1 MAAGTIKAEKL
12 TGAQKAAVFLLAMGQ
27 EFTESFFK
35 KLDERSI
42 REIGKCMS
50 EITYI
55 SSEILNAVMEEFLH
69 GVEGDS
75 NLVVSGRSFLEQVV
89 SKSLDADTARDI
101 VKSIGNEGARVP
113 FGDLA
118 YVPAEKL
125 VNILRGEH
133 PQTIALILSYLPEE
147 KAAEALGHFEE
158 EAKAEIAL
166 RIAQLGPVQEDVMRE
181 LDDILKKDISGMGAA
196 VKKVDGVEKLAS
208 ILNRCDG
215 KTEESLLSHIEKED
229 GALAEV
235 VRMKMFVFEDLLHVD
250 DKSFREILQNIDK
263 GTLVKALKTASEE
276 MKTKIFSNLSERA
289 AEMLKEDAEIMGPVK
304 LRDVEKSQQDIL
316 KMAKKLEAEGR
327 IVLGGKGKEDVVL

>member
-1 MAAGTIKAEKL
+1 M
-12 TGAQKAAVFLLAMGQ
+12 FLLAMGQ

-42 REIGKCMS
+42 RNIGKCMS
-50 EITYI
+50 EITHI
-55 SSEILNAVMEEFLH
+55 SPEILNAVMGEFRR
-69 GVEGDS
+69 GVESDS

-89 SKSLDADTARDI
+89 SKSLDADVARDI
-101 VKSIGNEGARVP
+101 VKSIGSESARVP
-113 FGDLA
+113 FDELA
-118 YVPAEKL
+118 YIPSAKL

-147 KAAEALGHFEE
+147 KAAEVLSHFEDD
-158 EAKAEIAL
+158 AKAEIAL

-181 LDDILKKDISGMGAA
+181 LDDILKKDISGIAA
-196 VKKVDGVEKLAS
+196 PVTNVNGVEKLAG
-208 ILNRCDG
+208 ILNRLDG
-215 KTEESLLSHIEKED
+215 KTGESLLSHIEKED

-263 GTLVKALKTASEE
+263 ASLVKALKTASDE
-276 MKTKIFSNLSERA
+276 MKTKIFNNLSERA
-289 AEMLKEDAEIMGPVK
+289 AEMLKEDAEVIGPVK
-304 LRDVEKSQQDIL
+304 LREVERSQQEIL

-327 IVLGGKGKEDVVL
+327 IVLGGGVNEDVVL

>member
-1 MAAGTIKAEKL
+1 M
-12 TGAQKAAVFLLAMGQ
+12 FLLSMGQ

-42 REIGKCMS
+42 RAIGKCMS

-55 SSEILNAVMEEFLH
+55 SSDILNAVMEEFLH
-69 GVEGDS
+69 GIENDS

-89 SKSLDADTARDI
+89 SKSLEADVARDI
-101 VKSIGNEGARVP
+101 VKSIGDEGAKAP

-118 YVPAEKL
+118 YVPSEKL
-125 VNILRGEH
+125 VNILKGEH
-133 PQTIALILSYLPEE
+133 PQTIALILSYLPED
-147 KAAEALGHFEE
+147 KAAEALSHFEE

-181 LDDILKKDISGMGAA
+181 LDDILKKDISGIGAA
-196 VKKVDGVEKLAS
+196 VKKVDGVEKLAG
-208 ILNRCDG
+208 ILNRLDG
-215 KTEESLLSHIEKED
+215 KSEESLLSQIEKED

-263 GTLVKALKTASEE
+263 ATLVKALKTASEE

-289 AEMLKEDAEIMGPVK
+289 AEMLKEDAEILGPVK

-316 KMAKKLEAEGR
+316 KTAKKLEAEGR
-327 IVLGGKGKEDVVL
+327 VVLGGKGKEDVVL

>member
-1 MAAGTIKAEKL
+1 M
-12 TGAQKAAVFLLAMGQ
+12 FLLAMGQ

-42 REIGKCMS
+42 RNIGKCMS
-50 EITYI
+50 EITHI
-55 SSEILNAVMEEFLH
+55 SPEILNAVMGEFRR
-69 GVEGDS
+69 GVESDS

-89 SKSLDADTARDI
+89 SKSLDADVARDI
-101 VKSIGNEGARVP
+101 VKSIGSESARVP
-113 FGDLA
+113 FDELA
-118 YVPAEKL
+118 YIPSAKL

-147 KAAEALGHFEE
+147 KAAEVLSHFEDD
-158 EAKAEIAL
+158 AKAEIAL

-181 LDDILKKDISGMGAA
+181 LDDILKKDISGIAA
-196 VKKVDGVEKLAS
+196 PVTNVNGVEKLAG
-208 ILNRCDG
+208 ILNRLDG
-215 KTEESLLSHIEKED
+215 KTGESLLSHIEKED

-263 GTLVKALKTASEE
+263 ASLVKALKTASDE
-276 MKTKIFSNLSERA
+276 MKTKIFNNLSERA
-289 AEMLKEDAEIMGPVK
+289 AEMLKEDAEVIGPAK
-304 LRDVEKSQQDIL
+304 LREVERSQQEIL

-327 IVLGGKGKEDVVL
+327 IVLGGGVNEDVVL